1 MLPIQACALII
12 KAKQQLSK
20 MPVLFSNLIKYK
32 IVQPANDG

>member
-1 MLPIQACALII
+1 MLPVPAFFLII

-20 MPVLFSNLIKYK
+20 MPVLFSNLIKYQ